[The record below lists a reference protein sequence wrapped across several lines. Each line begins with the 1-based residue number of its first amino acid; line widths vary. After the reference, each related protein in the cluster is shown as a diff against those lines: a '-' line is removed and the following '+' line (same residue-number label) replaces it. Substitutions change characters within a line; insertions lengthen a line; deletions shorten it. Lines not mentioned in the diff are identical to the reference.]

1 MLVEKWRYIG
11 CRAALRWALL
21 AGLAAS
27 CALAA
32 DDLEPE
38 SPDGWFPDHGSCS
51 YFGIR
56 DGAGHILS
64 VAEDIA
70 ATAKR
75 TRLTDRVLA
84 MIPQAR
90 SGGVLPQKSRNAA
103 APRVGA
109 AACEGIDD
117 CIQQAANA
125 AGIPLAQPT
134 TDAEFLRRVSLDLTG
149 RIPSKDEVI
158 AFLADHSADKR
169 TRLVDQLIG
178 TREWADRWAV
188 FFGDLFRNT
197 QKTAQFNRRPEGRDA
212 FHLYFVDSLRRNKPY
227 DVMAREILAAEG
239 TIDGRIY
246 PDRYSSWEHYEDVY
260 KNHVDNPVQPSA
272 VAYTGGGRMKGG
284 PMSDTYDQLAFV
296 TARDFLGIALMD
308 CVLCHDGV
316 GHLDSLS
323 IWGTHAQRVEAWGLA
338 AFFSD
343 VPHWDSWDDLKKP
356 YPIVPRTGKMI
367 RSTRYWTIWDLP
379 QGESRAVKGDPAGD
393 YLAQTEGGNRPDRFH
408 SQKVV
413 EPAYP
418 FESSASVS
426 PGMRLREQ
434 LGAYL
439 TADKQFARAAVN
451 YIWREFFSRGIVEPA
466 DQFDLARLDPGA
478 PPPAGWDIQPSH
490 PYLLEWLSDG
500 FRESGFDLRWLMR
513 EVATSATYQ
522 LSSRYEGV
530 FSPASERY
538 FVRHQVK
545 RLTAEQ
551 VYDALIDAS
560 GISTDYY
567 VSKTFDSL
575 KYSMQFPDLRLLPPI
590 LNQHEEPRRTKIQN
604 VRMFL
609 QAFTPGDREST
620 ARSDELSPLQ
630 ALNLMNNWVVLNKL
644 RTDVPSGTLGT
655 SLELADDALVAN
667 LYLSVLGR
675 YPTEQETAFAVDYL
689 GTGNRADRAANLMW
703 VMFNKTDFYFNY

>member
-1 MLVEKWRYIG
+1 MWVEKWRHIG
-11 CRAALRWALL
+11 CRAALRWVLL
-21 AGLAAS
+21 AVSAAC
-27 CALAA
+27 CAIAG
-32 DDLEPE
+32 DDLGRE

-51 YFGIR
+51 YFGLL
-56 DGAGHILS
+56 DGAGPILS

-75 TRLTDRVLA
+75 TRETDRVLA
-84 MIPQAR
+84 MIPQPKF
-90 SGGVLPQKSRNAA
+90 GGILPQKSRNVVAR
-103 APRVGA
+103 RVSA
-109 AACEGIDD
+109 VACEGIDD

-134 TDAEFLRRVSLDLTG
+134 TDAEFLRRVRLDLTG
-149 RIPSKDEVI
+149 RIPSKDEVLS
-158 AFLADHSADKR
+158 FLADHSADKR
-169 TRLVDQLIG
+169 AELVDRLIG
-178 TREWADRWAV
+178 TKEWADRWAV

-197 QKTAQFNRRPEGRDA
+197 HKTAQFNRREEGRDA
-212 FHLYFVDSLRRNKPY
+212 FHLYLVDSLRRHKPY
-227 DVMAREILAAEG
+227 ALMAREILAAEG
-239 TIDGRIY
+239 TIDGRVY
-246 PDRYSSWEHYEDVY
+246 PDRYNSFEHYEDVF
-260 KNHVDNPVQPSA
+260 KNYVDNPVQPSA
-272 VAYTGGGRMKGG
+272 AAYAGGGRMKGG

-296 TARDFLGIALMD
+296 TARDFLGISLMD

-316 GHLDSLS
+316 GRLDSVSL
-323 IWGTHAQRVEAWGLA
+323 WGTHAQRVEAWGLA

-343 VPHWDSWDDLKKP
+343 IPHWASWDDLKKP
-356 YPIVPRTGKMI
+356 YPIIPRTGKVI

-379 QGESRAVKGDPAGD
+379 QGVSRAVKGDAAGD

-408 SQKVV
+408 AQKIV
-413 EPAYP
+413 EPTYP
-418 FESSASVS
+418 FESSATVS

-439 TADKQFARAAVN
+439 TADRQFARAAVN

-466 DQFDLARLDPGA
+466 DQFDLSRLDPGK
-478 PPPAGWDIQPSH
+478 PPPKGWDIQPSH
-490 PYLLEWLSDG
+490 PYLLEWLTDG

-513 EVATSATYQ
+513 EITTSATYQ

-530 FSPASERY
+530 FSLSSEKY

-551 VYDALIDAS
+551 IYDALIDAS

-590 LNQHEEPRRTKIQN
+590 LKRYEEPQRTKIQN

-655 SLELADDALVAN
+655 SLELADDALVTN

-675 YPTEQETAFAVDYL
+675 HPTEQETAFAVDYL
-689 GTGNRADRAANLMW
+689 GTGDRAERAANLMW
-703 VMFNKTDFYFNY
+703 VMFNKPDFYFNY